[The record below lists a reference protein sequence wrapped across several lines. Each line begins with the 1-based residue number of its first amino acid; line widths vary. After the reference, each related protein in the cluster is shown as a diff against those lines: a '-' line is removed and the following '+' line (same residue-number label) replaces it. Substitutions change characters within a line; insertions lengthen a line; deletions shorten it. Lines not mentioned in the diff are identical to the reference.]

1 MFEGSTSSPDAFT
14 TRRASGENA
23 RRIDESAS
31 ALCKSHVAN
40 AGWRRRRFTIGTDVV
55 SSRYLEGEVSGDESV
70 GQSKEVGSKLR
81 NLGLVT
87 LRLHQPVL
95 DSSSEENG
103 FS

>member
-1 MFEGSTSSPDAFT
+1 MVT
-14 TRRASGENA
+14 
-23 RRIDESAS
+23 
-31 ALCKSHVAN
+31 
-40 AGWRRRRFTIGTDVV
+40 
-55 SSRYLEGEVSGDESV
+55 SRYLEEEVSGDESV

-95 DSSSEENG
+95 DSTSEENG